1 MSMQVIIDTDTGIDD
16 AMGCALALV
25 RPELSVVG
33 MTSVFGNTTVE
44 NTTRNT
50 ATLLEQLERR
60 DVALARG
67 AARGFVG
74 TPRFNPEIHGAD
86 GVGDAGFPDPV
97 SVYVEPVPAA
107 QFIVETARSHAGK
120 LTFIALGPL
129 TNLALALLLQPE
141 LPKLLPRIVW
151 MGGAVRM
158 PGNVSPVAEADA
170 LHDPEA
176 AQLVLDAG
184 WKVQLV
190 SLDVTDDTLLEQT
203 GLERLKRSAAPAA
216 RYLSRIV
223 PFYMDFYSPLLGK
236 RACAMHSALTV
247 GIVARPE
254 LIVQQEEL
262 PLAIE
267 LNRGLTRGMTVAD
280 RRPGRQY
287 SPNREWMRAP
297 LVSVVTEVDRSSFVE
312 MFLTS
317 VGA

>member
-1 MSMQVIIDTDTGIDD
+1 MSTPVIIDTDTGIDD
-16 AMGCALALV
+16 AMGCVLALV

-107 QFIVETARSHAGK
+107 QFIVETARSHPGK

-129 TNLALALLLQPE
+129 TNLALALLLEPE

-203 GLERLKRSAAPAA
+203 GLERLQRSAAP
-216 RYLSRIV
+216 SRIV

-297 LVSVVTEVDRSSFVE
+297 LVSVVTEVDRSSFAE